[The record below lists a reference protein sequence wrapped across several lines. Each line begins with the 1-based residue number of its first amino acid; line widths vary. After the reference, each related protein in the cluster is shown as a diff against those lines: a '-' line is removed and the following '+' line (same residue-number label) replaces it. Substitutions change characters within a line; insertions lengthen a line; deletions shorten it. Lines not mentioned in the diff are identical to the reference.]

1 MKYFEMQNQE
11 VVTVKVT
18 RSYSPTE
25 IFPTCAALC
34 MSSVNS

>member
-1 MKYFEMQNQE
+1 MKYFGMQNQE
-11 VVTVKVT
+11 VTVKVT

-34 MSSVNS
+34 MSRVNS